1 MNTEIRYLKLVFGLL
16 KQKNRWY
23 IDPEGAECFA
33 DIVEKAKSYAD
44 KRLTK
49 MNFITFLIRYWKWRR
64 KDRIMSP
71 RETHYEAFLNDLVFE
86 LGLSAL
92 ELSERDYYCESC
104 NLTLRFI

>member
-1 MNTEIRYLKLVFGLL
+1 MVELKEVWLVFRLL
-16 KQKNRWY
+16 RHKSWWY

-33 DIVEKAKSYAD
+33 NIVEKAKSHAD

-49 MNFITFLIRYWKWRR
+49 MNFITFLLRYWKWRR
-64 KDRIMSP
+64 KDRIISP